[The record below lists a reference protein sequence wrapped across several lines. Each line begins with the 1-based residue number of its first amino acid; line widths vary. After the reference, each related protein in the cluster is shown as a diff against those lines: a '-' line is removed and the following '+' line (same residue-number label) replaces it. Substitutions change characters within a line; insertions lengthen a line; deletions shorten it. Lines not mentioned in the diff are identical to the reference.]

1 LNGPQGNQSATQ
13 SFWNNPAISAS
24 INAGAQNVNRNAA
37 ATGQLASGNTLNALQ
52 QQAHQT
58 ASGGWNN
65 YVSALQPFLSA
76 SNAAAGGIANVNTGL
91 GSALNQNQNNI
102 GQLGWAY
109 GTGIGNAQANQNI
122 ENTQAA
128 AAPWNLLLGL
138 GGMKT
143 NAAGGTVGG
152 NLLSGLGGVLFSDEF
167 LKRTFTKSASCTTG
181 RIFIHTITSA
191 I

>member
-52 QQAHQT
+52 QQAQQT

-109 GTGIGNAQANQNI
+109 APASAMRRPIRISRIRRLLRRHGICCWAS
-122 ENTQAA
+122 AA
-128 AAPWNLLLGL
+128 
-138 GGMKT
+138 
-143 NAAGGTVGG
+143 
-152 NLLSGLGGVLFSDEF
+152 
-167 LKRTFTKSASCTTG
+167 
-181 RIFIHTITSA
+181 
-191 I
+191 